1 MGLAAAHCN
10 ISEDMIYFRHI
21 AMTATLSKPIREAF
35 QKSSVLRSRDLE
47 SLGIWRAILGKLVKS
62 GAIERVGWGLYA
74 LPDGEIGE
82 HHTLAEVGKRVPRGI
97 VCLISA
103 LRFHGLTTQQSPDV
117 WLAID
122 GKAREPKLDSVSIR
136 VVRSSGEAL
145 QAGRVEH
152 TIEGVKVNIYCP
164 AKTVADCFKFR
175 NKIGLDVA
183 LEALR
188 ETWRGKR
195 GTMDELLH
203 YARICRV
210 ENVMRP
216 YLESLT

>member
-1 MGLAAAHCN
+1 
-10 ISEDMIYFRHI
+10 
-21 AMTATLSKPIREAF
+21 
-35 QKSSVLRSRDLE
+35 
-47 SLGIWRAILGKLVKS
+47 VKS
-62 GAIERVGWGLYA
+62 GAIERVGRGLYC

-82 HHTLAEVGKRVPRGI
+82 NHTLAEVGKRVPKSI

-103 LRFHGLTTQQSPDV
+103 LSFHGLTTQQSPEV

-122 GKAREPKLDSVSIR
+122 GKARQPRLDSISVR
-136 VVRSSGEAL
+136 VVRSSGDAL
-145 QAGRVEH
+145 QAGREEH
-152 TIEGVKVNIYCP
+152 LIEGVRVNIYGP

-175 NKIGLDVA
+175 NKIGLDVT

-188 ETWRGKR
+188 EVWREKR
-195 GTMDELLH
+195 CTMDELLS

-216 YLESLT
+216 YLESLM

>member
-1 MGLAAAHCN
+1 VN
-10 ISEDMIYFRHI
+10 
-21 AMTATLSKPIREAF
+21 ATLPSSIREAF
-35 QKSSVLRSRDLE
+35 KSASVLRSRDLE
-47 SLGIWRAILGKLVKS
+47 SLGIWRATLGKLVES
-62 GAIERVGWGLYA
+62 GVIGRIGRGLYA

-82 HHTLAEVGKRVPRGI
+82 HHTLAEVGKRVPKGI

-136 VVRSSGEAL
+136 VVRSSGEGP
-145 QAGRVEH
+145 QAGREEH
-152 TIEGVKVNIYCP
+152 AIEGVKVNIYCP

-188 ETWRGKR
+188 EAWREKR
-195 GTMDELLH
+195 CTMDELLR

-216 YLESLT
+216 YLESLI

>member
-1 MGLAAAHCN
+1 MKTN
-10 ISEDMIYFRHI
+10 
-21 AMTATLSKPIREAF
+21 ATLPCPIREAF
-35 QKSSVLRSRDLE
+35 KNASVLRSRDLE
-47 SLGIWRAILGKLVKS
+47 SLGIWRATLGKLVES
-62 GAIERVGWGLYA
+62 GLIGRIGRGLYS

-82 HHTLAEVGKRVPRGI
+82 HHTLAEVGKRVPKGI

-122 GKAREPKLDSVSIR
+122 GKAREPKPDSLSIR
-136 VVRSSGEAL
+136 VVRSSGKIL
-145 QAGRVEH
+145 QAGREEH

-188 ETWRGKR
+188 ESWREKR
-195 GTMDELLH
+195 CTMDEFLR

>member
-1 MGLAAAHCN
+1 MMAALH
-10 ISEDMIYFRHI
+10 
-21 AMTATLSKPIREAF
+21 KPIREAF
-35 QKSSVLRSRDLE
+35 KNTSVLRSRDLE
-47 SLGIWRAILGKLVKS
+47 SLGIWRATLGKLVEN
-62 GAIERVGWGLYA
+62 GVIERVGRGLYA

-82 HHTLAEVGKRVPRGI
+82 NHTLAEVGKRVPKGI
-97 VCLISA
+97 LCLVSA

-122 GKAREPKLDSVSIR
+122 GKAREPKLDSVCLRI
-136 VVRSSGEAL
+136 VRPSGEAL
-145 QAGRVEH
+145 LAGREAHV
-152 TIEGVKVNIYCP
+152 IEGVKISIYCP

-188 ETWRGKR
+188 EAWRAKR
-195 GTMDELLH
+195 CTMDELLRH
-203 YARICRV
+203 ARICRV